1 MFGTCP
7 FLEIWSEP
15 LAILSNRNFQSPLFS
30 KQILFTLLSS
40 TYVHTSNIQLNYF
53 YDKENLKKS
62 FGDKC
67 HELLK
72 LEINMQNA

>member
-15 LAILSNRNFQSPLFS
+15 LAILSNRNFQSPLFF
-30 KQILFTLLSS
+30 QANTFTFKYL
-40 TYVHTSNIQLNYF
+40 YPIQLNYF
-53 YDKENLKKS
+53 YNKENLKKS

-67 HELLK
+67 HKLLK
-72 LEINMQNA
+72 LEINMRNA